1 MEDDRLRN
9 KNFWDALKKAVS
21 GIWYGIKTQ
30 RNIKIQIVVSTIVII
45 AGLLLKLNITEFI
58 FITIAIMIVFIT
70 EMINTAIETAVNL
83 CTDKYHDLAK
93 IAKDVAAGAVV
104 LAAINAII
112 IAVLI
117 LVSKIFY
124 M

>member
-9 KNFWDALKKAVS
+9 KNFWDAFKKAIS
-21 GIWYGIKTQ
+21 GIWYGVKTQ
-30 RNIKIQIVVSTIVII
+30 RNIKIQIVVSILVII
-45 AGLLLKLNITEFI
+45 AAIILKLNITEFI
-58 FITIAIMIVFIT
+58 FITFAIMLVIIT
-70 EMINTAIETAVNL
+70 EMVNTAIETAVNL

-104 LAAINAII
+104 LSAVNAMI
-112 IAVLI
+112 IAILI
-117 LVSKIFY
+117 VVGKI

>member
-9 KNFWDALKKAVS
+9 KNFWDALKKALS

-30 RNIKIQIVVSTIVII
+30 RNIKIQIVVAILVII
-45 AGLLLKLNITEFI
+45 AGILLKLNITEFI
-58 FITIAIMIVFIT
+58 FITFAIMIVVIT
-70 EMINTAIETAVNL
+70 EMVNTAIETAVNL

-104 LAAINAII
+104 LAALNAII
-112 IAVLI
+112 IAILI
-117 LVSKIFY
+117 LISKLI
-124 M
+124 